1 MTQNSVRVVD
11 PTNTEPY
18 VEALLEALTL
28 KIEKNN
34 KSDWL
39 VITIE
44 FGGANRSLLL
54 CKEDSSPIDEICDKF
69 KTKLKKTTYSFQE
82 NFHLVPTH
90 W

>member
-1 MTQNSVRVVD
+1 LTQNSVRVVD